1 MGSEYVK
8 KEYVALGSHSS
19 RMPGEREGGRHGHVI
34 CGAIGG
40 GGGGKVQQFIN
51 YYYYYYYYYK
61 SCVVCLNCIGMA
73 TM

>member
-1 MGSEYVK
+1 MSRKNMSAWVGI
-8 KEYVALGSHSS
+8 LG
-19 RMPGEREGGRHGHVI
+19 MPGEREGGRHGHVI
-34 CGAIGG
+34 CGAIG